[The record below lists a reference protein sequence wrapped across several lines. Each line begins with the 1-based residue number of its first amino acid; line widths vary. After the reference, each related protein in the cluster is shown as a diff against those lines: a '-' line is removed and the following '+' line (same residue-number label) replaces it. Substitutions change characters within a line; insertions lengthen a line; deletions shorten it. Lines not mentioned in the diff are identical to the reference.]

1 MKFTIHSD
9 IFEQFPD
16 LSVGLLAV
24 KGIDNLTQD
33 NEIELFLRH
42 ASLEAGLLLRM
53 KPLHKDASIL
63 AYREALAKIS
73 MEDHVP
79 EVEAVFKEFEDGIEE
94 EAKRDAEGARPFVPG
109 STTGL
114 VGVTALPRKNPV
126 MDLMRGAT
134 LQFRLPVL
142 AFDVGRDEKPVEWAF
157 KDGEPVITVG
167 GETAVRHFFCE
178 IEKAGAVDEESRNL
192 LVVIP
197 SFAVN
202 RRKAMS
208 VRNELARRIK
218 DSFGRDTEAAWV
230 DAKQPEFISQI

>member
-16 LSVGLLAV
+16 FSAGLLAV

-42 ASLEAGLLLRM
+42 ASLEAGLLIRM

-79 EVEAVFKEFEDGIEE
+79 EVEAVFREFEDGIEA
-94 EAKRDAEGARPFVPG
+94 EAKETAEGARPFVPG
-109 STTGL
+109 STVGL
-114 VGVTALPRKNPV
+114 VGVTALPRKNPA

-142 AFDVGRDEKPVEWAF
+142 AFDVGRDEKPVGIAF
-157 KDGEPVITVG
+157 RDGEPVITVG
-167 GETAVRHFFCE
+167 GKTAVRHFFCE
-178 IEKAGAVDEESRNL
+178 EEEAGAVDEESRNL

-197 SFAVN
+197 AFSVN

-230 DAKQPEFISQI
+230 DAKTREFISNI